1 MAKLYFYYSSMNA
14 GKSSNLLQS
23 SFNYQERGMNTLLYT
38 ASVDDRYGLGVIRS
52 RIGLEA
58 KARVFDGTTDLFEEV
73 KEAKEKEHINC
84 LLVDEAQFLNKAQV
98 FQLARVADELRIPV
112 LAYGLR
118 TDFQANLFEGSQYL
132 LGLADEL
139 KELKTICF
147 CGKKAIMNLR
157 VDENGSAVREGAQT
171 VIGGNSSY
179 IALCRKHH
187 RNMMEGGILP
197 PEAFK

>member
-1 MAKLYFYYSSMNA
+1 
-14 GKSSNLLQS
+14 
-23 SFNYQERGMNTLLYT
+23 MNTLLYT

-58 KARVFDGTTDLFEEV
+58 KARMFNAQTDLFEEV
-73 KEAKEKEHINC
+73 KAAKDEEAINC

-98 FQLARVADELRIPV
+98 FQLARIADELRIPV
-112 LAYGLR
+112 LTYGLR

-132 LGLADEL
+132 LGIADEL
-139 KELKTICF
+139 KELKTVCF

-157 VDENGSAVREGAQT
+157 VDENGNAIKEGEQT

-187 RNMMEGGILP
+187 REMMQGGTLP
-197 PEAFK
+197 PEAFQ